1 MKRETNCG
9 REVIKEKRVNRR
21 GDFGLKVPCEYL
33 RATICSASGCIR
45 RIGDKFNVERCLD
58 LHVFST
64 DSICIF
70 VRPHALVAVI

>member
-1 MKRETNCG
+1 MNT
-9 REVIKEKRVNRR
+9 
-21 GDFGLKVPCEYL
+21 FL
-33 RATICSASGCIR
+33 RLTTCSVSGCIG
-45 RIGDKFNVERCLD
+45 RIEEKFNVERCLD